1 LYEITAASR
10 TPVQGATVSR
20 SPYSVLGPHLNLLNP
35 PPNKIPGYATGGG
48 GSGRYKVELAYM
60 SEDLKDRH
68 LVMFLGR
75 ELNRFSGT
83 TT

>member
-1 LYEITAASR
+1 MI
-10 TPVQGATVSR
+10 G
-20 SPYSVLGPHLNLLNP
+20 
-35 PPNKIPGYATGGG
+35 
-48 GSGRYKVELAYM
+48 KVELAYM

-75 ELNRFSGT
+75 QIDRLSGT